1 MTSGQETEFYSYNPA
16 ARTGLMTRDSR
27 MLQGPIM
34 TTISCGCDAGNAPYV
49 VRSHSVLRYLSWNQI
64 IASLEV
70 PQRSLS
76 SQSLGR
82 Y

>member
-27 MLQGPIM
+27 MLQGPIIM
-34 TTISCGCDAGNAPYV
+34 TTISCGCDAGSSSSTM
-49 VRSHSVLRYLSWNQI
+49 RLMLSD
-64 IASLEV
+64 LT
-70 PQRSLS
+70 L
-76 SQSLGR
+76 